1 MCAAQEDQL
10 EIESENANSGTYTAV
25 GAGLAFFLFMR
36 HPFNP
41 DSIDACIDSD
51 SDWTQIRTQIRTQNL
66 IQIRTLC
73 HFRAKR
79 RLWHKIV
86 PQEAIYSI
94 LAQLRNRIAKKV
106 DERV

>member
-41 DSIDACIDSD
+41 DSIDAGIDSD
-51 SDWTQIRTQIRTQNL
+51 SNSDS
-66 IQIRTLC
+66 
-73 HFRAKR
+73 
-79 RLWHKIV
+79 V
-86 PQEAIYSI
+86 PFLGKTPIM
-94 LAQLRNRIAKKV
+94 AQLRNRIAKTV
-106 DERV
+106 EERV

>member
-41 DSIDACIDSD
+41 DSIDAGIDSYSDSD
-51 SDWTQIRTQIRTQNL
+51 SESESNSESESDSNSDSVPFSGRTAIMAQNCATGSDFL
-66 IQIRTLC
+66 DFGT
-73 HFRAKR
+73 
-79 RLWHKIV
+79 
-86 PQEAIYSI
+86 
-94 LAQLRNRIAKKV
+94 IAESYRH
-106 DERV
+106 DS